1 MTYPIARLI
10 DAPDPSATVRYDFN
24 DKGTPTDPAL
34 APRGVLADSF
44 TLGAPSLDSP
54 FDAVS
59 PLYGPRTL
67 GFTHTVKG
75 LQVDADTA
83 VAVLSRELLR
93 PSGWFVF
100 QRTAFSRPS
109 YWRLYATGP
118 DALGYDQVYV
128 ETATGDPVSLPSTWR
143 IPVSLTAENFG
154 YGERIFLGPYTVTQT
169 PDGDNPMRV
178 ELPTIHGDAP
188 TALRVE
194 VKAATTNARTSRF
207 LLAAVSGDSVSDL
220 LLDVGTADDWTAGT
234 DTSAPVTDSDYAGGS
249 YRTVTISTGGLDAG
263 EYEPRISGT
272 VDDIVPGRY
281 KVLCRC
287 ELDPVDSSTP
297 QRYALAFGQD
307 ANGEIRWGQTVYQET
322 STLNGSIDNVAYPF
336 QGWVD
341 LGEFTFPLGVTLPD
355 DLIPATVSA
364 DVAVRLGTVSGVGE
378 ARLDA
383 LKFIPVDGPTIVRT
397 TLLSTEFEPEVTDH
411 SYPVLPLSETASCTW
426 DGDAANRS
434 GLVWMQEQPLGDL
447 LPSAVVPQGG
457 FPMVDPAAGE
467 NVLVAFATGRGR
479 TDDDDAGTAVATEW
493 TVTPSYQPRLLH
505 LDGRP

>member
-1 MTYPIARLI
+1 MTYPLARVV
-10 DAPDPSATVRYDFN
+10 DAPDPSATVRYDFS
-24 DKGTPTDPAL
+24 DEDAV
-34 APRGVLADSF
+34 APRRVTPEGF
-44 TLGAPSLDSP
+44 TLGVPTLQGDPDSVG
-54 FDAVS
+54 F
-59 PLYGPRTL
+59 LYGWRKPFVPHRI
-67 GFTHTVKG
+67 KG
-75 LQVDADTA
+75 EKRDALEA
-83 VAVLSRELLR
+83 LAVLSREILRYSNWLLVQLDAVTR
-93 PSGWFVF
+93 PIWLRVYPTEPGELSFDRV
-100 QRTAFSRPS
+100 SV
-109 YWRLYATGP
+109 
-118 DALGYDQVYV
+118 DA
-128 ETATGDPVSLPSTWR
+128 ATGDPGSLPDAWL
-143 IPVSLTAENFG
+143 IGVPFTADAFA
-154 YGERIFLGPYTVTQT
+154 YGERITLGPYTVTQT

-220 LLDVGTADDWTAGT
+220 LIDVGTGDDWTAGT

-281 KVLCRC
+281 KVLHRC

-322 STLNGSIDNVAYPF
+322 STLNGSSNTVTYPF

-341 LGEFTFPLGVTLPD
+341 LGEFTFPLGVTLPG

-397 TLLSTEFEPEVTDH
+397 TLLSTEFEPEVTDQ

-434 GLVWMQEQPLGDL
+434 GLVWMQEQPSGDL

-457 FPMVDPAAGE
+457 FPMVDPAASE